1 MTIFMSI
8 PKKEIK
14 EFHDGLDFLTYLM
27 GKEFANPAKEYYNVT
42 QFNAACNVLHR
53 IRDEAA
59 KEDGEMRDRYN
70 KASKEYHDRLDELRR
85 TWHRK
90 SRQTSNAFC
99 FRPQSGVPDV
109 RYPYWQAFLSS

>member
-1 MTIFMSI
+1 MTIFMNLST
-8 PKKEIK
+8 EEVK

-27 GKEFANPAKEYYNVT
+27 GKEFTNPAKEYYNVT

-59 KEDGEMRDRYN
+59 KGDREMREKYN

-85 TWHRK
+85 TDPVLSASLEAMK
-90 SRQTSNAFC
+90 TNGDGSDC
-99 FRPQSGVPDV
+99 CCQS
-109 RYPYWQAFLSS
+109 

>member
-1 MTIFMSI
+1 MTIFMNLST
-8 PKKEIK
+8 EEVK

-27 GKEFANPAKEYYNVT
+27 GKEFTNPAKEYYNVT

-59 KEDGEMRDRYN
+59 KEDREMRDRYN

-85 TWHRK
+85 TDPVLSASFEAMK
-90 SRQTSNAFC
+90 ENDDGSKC
-99 FRPQSGVPDV
+99 CCQS
-109 RYPYWQAFLSS
+109 